1 MSENP
6 LNILTEIVAP
16 DLTQETF
23 ASGLREAFENINDNF
38 KKIIASPIYRG
49 QRGESVKIKPVD
61 ILVENTGEL
70 VFTEVG
76 QNIVK
81 TIFEVD
87 LSDWN
92 GTYSSL
98 TSKIESMYGPVTAGG
113 ATAAD
118 YFKINNTILFFY
130 MDTVEETLVCPAQ
143 VYMFQDCRTPELST
157 AVVKNYV
164 DVTSCISFTW
174 EDDTYEFIKSNE
186 FPTISWS
193 ESIGDYVW
201 NINGTDTNITTK
213 GLNGVNGTTVVPI
226 FKSNSN
232 EGDYEIDSMYVADSS
247 RWMTIAEVYSGRRDI
262 WDTLLIDQTCVV
274 YQCDDAWNVLSTET
288 TSISSKIGNGDVVE
302 VHAHR
307 LDMNLATAEPLH
319 VQLAK
324 IRKVD
329 ENNVITDTT
338 PSGIFIPASVGIE
351 HTIDK
356 HIVHMIYRDNV
367 NPVSDNKI
375 PDVHF
380 ALVCVDSSY
389 KNPNTTSLQANVRF
403 DNYQKYIFNSGISI
417 TNDTISNDTINV
429 IGRTNITGTTT
440 ITGATTTITTSNNIS
455 NSSTITVDTGGI
467 KITGKN
473 NFGSSSSTDVRVIG
487 RTGIIMNESSSNNI
501 KSTAYVL
508 KDEIRLTSSTVNINT
523 ITTTSNTINIGNKTG
538 STTYIKGAVVI
549 GEKDTQNIT
558 ITGKGIAIGDSV
570 ATMTITDRNFTN
582 YLLSGHRIS
591 NKTQFG
597 SSNDTLW
604 CEITFHGRL
613 AIVKIKGTF
622 SASNNQGYN
631 YYSNVWQRLCEVPEL
646 RGYVTD
652 IATFQL
658 FGTSDSIDGFNN
670 MYIDVVIFEDLICVQ
685 KLHINHNNA
694 KNQHISFEGQGALL
708 LKNKDY

>member
-213 GLNGVNGTTVVPI
+213 GLNGVDGTTVVPI

-247 RWMTIAEVYSGRRDI
+247 GWMTIAEVYSGRREI
-262 WDTLLIDQTCVV
+262 WDTLLIGQTCVV

-288 TSISSKIGNGDVVE
+288 TSISSKISNDEVVE

-329 ENNVITDTT
+329 ENNDITDTT
-338 PSGIFIPASVGIE
+338 PSGIFIPASVNIE
-351 HTIDK
+351 HTTGE
-356 HIVHMIYRDNV
+356 HIVHMIYRDNT
-367 NPVSDNKI
+367 PVSDNKI

-380 ALVCVDSSY
+380 ALVRVDSSY
-389 KNPNTTSLQANVRF
+389 KNPDTTDLQANVHF
-403 DNYQKYIFNSGISI
+403 DNYQKYIFNNGISI

-429 IGRTNITGTTT
+429 IGRTYITGSTN
-440 ITGATTTITTSNNIS
+440 ITGATYITTSNNIS
-455 NSSTITVDTGGI
+455 NSSTITVDSGGI

-473 NFGSSSSTDVRVIG
+473 NFGSSVRSTDVRVIG
-487 RTGIIMNESSSNNI
+487 RTGIIMNELGSNNI

-508 KDEIRLTSSTVNINT
+508 KDEIILTSSTVNINT

-538 STTYIKGAVVI
+538 STTYIRGAVAI
-549 GEKDTQNIT
+549 GEKDTQNTT
-558 ITGKGIAIGDSV
+558 ITGKTIAIGDSR
-570 ATMTITDRNFTN
+570 ATMTITDSNFTN
-582 YLLSGHRIS
+582 YLLSGRRIS
-591 NKTQFG
+591 DTALQFG
-597 SSNDTLW
+597 GGSDKLTQ

-622 SASNNQGYN
+622 SASKNQDYYYINN
-631 YYSNVWQRLCEVPEL
+631 WRILCEVPEL
-646 RGYVTD
+646 RDYGTD
-652 IATFQL
+652 VATFQL
-658 FGTSDSIDGFNN
+658 FGALGSIDGFNN
-670 MYIDVVIFEDLICVQ
+670 MYIDVMIYESVVYVRN
-685 KLHINHNNA
+685 LHINHNN
-694 KNQHISFEGQGALL
+694 NDGQNISFEGQGALL
-708 LKNKDY
+708 LKNK

>member
-213 GLNGVNGTTVVPI
+213 GLNGVDGTTVVPI

-247 RWMTIAEVYSGRRDI
+247 GWMTIAEVYSGRREI
-262 WDTLLIDQTCVV
+262 WDTLLIGQTCVV

-288 TSISSKIGNGDVVE
+288 TSISSKISNDEVVE

-329 ENNVITDTT
+329 ENNDITDTT
-338 PSGIFIPASVGIE
+338 PSGIFIPASVNIE
-351 HTIDK
+351 HTTGE
-356 HIVHMIYRDNV
+356 HIVHMIYRDNT
-367 NPVSDNKI
+367 PVSDNKI

-380 ALVCVDSSY
+380 ALVRVDSSY
-389 KNPNTTSLQANVRF
+389 KNPDTTDLQANVHF
-403 DNYQKYIFNSGISI
+403 DNYQKYIFNNGISI

-429 IGRTNITGTTT
+429 IGRTYITGSTNITG
-440 ITGATTTITTSNNIS
+440 TTTITTSNNIS

-473 NFGSSSSTDVRVIG
+473 NFGSSVRSTDVRVIG
-487 RTGIIMNESSSNNI
+487 RTGIIMNEPSSNNI

-508 KDEIRLTSSTVNINT
+508 KDEIILTSSTVNINT

-538 STTYIKGAVVI
+538 STTYIRGAVAI
-549 GEKDTQNIT
+549 GEKDTQNTT
-558 ITGKGIAIGDSV
+558 ITGKTIAIGDSR
-570 ATMTITDRNFTN
+570 ATMTITDSNFTN
-582 YLLSGHRIS
+582 YLLSGRRIS
-591 NKTQFG
+591 DTALQFDG
-597 SSNDTLW
+597 DSDKLR

-613 AIVKIKGTF
+613 AIVKIKGSF
-622 SASNNQGYN
+622 YSSKNQDYN
-631 YYSNVWQRLCEVPEL
+631 YINDWRRLCEVPEL
-646 RGYVTD
+646 RDYVTD
-652 IATFQL
+652 EATFQL
-658 FGTSDSIDGFNN
+658 FGTSGSIDGFNN
-670 MYIDVVIFEDLICVQ
+670 MYIDVMIYGDTICVRN
-685 KLHINHNNA
+685 LHIKHNND
-694 KNQHISFEGQGALL
+694 KDQNISFEGQGALL
-708 LKNKDY
+708 LKNK

>member
-130 MDTVEETLVCPAQ
+130 MDTVEDTLVCPAQ

-213 GLNGVNGTTVVPI
+213 GLNGVDGTTVVPI

-247 RWMTIAEVYSGRRDI
+247 RWVTIAEVYSGRRDI
-262 WDTLLIDQTCVV
+262 WDTLLIGQTCVV

-329 ENNVITDTT
+329 ENNDITDTT
-338 PSGIFIPASVGIE
+338 PSGIFIPASADIE
-351 HTIDK
+351 HTTDE

-367 NPVSDNKI
+367 KPAPDKI

-380 ALVCVDSSY
+380 ALVRVDSSY

-440 ITGATTTITTSNNIS
+440 ITGATTITTSNNIS
-455 NSSTITVDTGGI
+455 NSSTITVDTDGI
-467 KITGKN
+467 SITGKN
-473 NFGSSSSTDVRVIG
+473 NFGKNTYSTDVRVIG

-508 KDEIRLTSSTVNINT
+508 KDEISLKSSTVNINT

-558 ITGKGIAIGDSV
+558 ITGNRIAIGDSV
-570 ATMTITDRNFTN
+570 ATMTITDSNFTN
-582 YLLSGHRIS
+582 YLLSGHRIF
-591 NKTQFG
+591 NEALQFDG
-597 SSNDTLW
+597 SSDKLW

-622 SASNNQGYN
+622 SASKKQEYN
-631 YYSNVWQRLCEVPEL
+631 YYSDDWKILCEVPEL
-646 RGYVTD
+646 RDYKTD
-652 IATFQL
+652 VATFQL
-658 FGTSDSIDGFNN
+658 FGTSGSIDGFNN
-670 MYIDVVIFEDLICVQ
+670 THIDVMIYGGMIYVR
-685 KLHINHNNA
+685 KLHINHNNS
-694 KNQHISFEGQGALL
+694 NSQHISFEGQGALL
-708 LKNKDY
+708 LKNK

>member
-213 GLNGVNGTTVVPI
+213 GLNGVDGTTVVPI

-247 RWMTIAEVYSGRRDI
+247 GWMTIAEVYSGRREI
-262 WDTLLIDQTCVV
+262 WDTLLIGQTCVV

-288 TSISSKIGNGDVVE
+288 TSISSKISNDDVVE

-338 PSGIFIPASVGIE
+338 PSGIFIPASVNIE
-351 HTIDK
+351 HTTGE
-356 HIVHMIYRDNV
+356 HIVHMIYRDNT
-367 NPVSDNKI
+367 PVSDNKI

-380 ALVCVDSSY
+380 ALVRVDSSY
-389 KNPNTTSLQANVRF
+389 KNPDTTDLQANVHF
-403 DNYQKYIFNSGISI
+403 DNYQKYIFNNGISI

-429 IGRTNITGTTT
+429 IGRTYITGSTN
-440 ITGATTTITTSNNIS
+440 ITGATYITTSNNIS
-455 NSSTITVDTGGI
+455 NSSTITVDSGGI

-473 NFGSSSSTDVRVIG
+473 NFGSSVRSTDVRVIG
-487 RTGIIMNESSSNNI
+487 RTGIIMNELGSNNI

-508 KDEIRLTSSTVNINT
+508 KDEIILTSSTVNINT

-538 STTYIKGAVVI
+538 STTYIRGAVAI
-549 GEKDTQNIT
+549 GEKDTQNTT
-558 ITGKGIAIGDSV
+558 ITGKTIAIGDSR
-570 ATMTITDRNFTN
+570 ATMTITDSNFTN
-582 YLLSGHRIS
+582 YLLSGRRIS
-591 NKTQFG
+591 DTALQFSG
-597 SSNDTLW
+597 SSDKLTR

-613 AIVKIKGTF
+613 AIVKIKGSF
-622 SASNNQGYN
+622 YSSKNQGYN
-631 YYSNVWQRLCEVPEL
+631 YYTNEWHILCDVQEL
-646 RGYVTD
+646 RNYAAD
-652 IATFQL
+652 EATFQL
-658 FGTSDSIDGFNN
+658 FGTSGSIDGFNN
-670 MYIDVVIFEDLICVQ
+670 MHIDVMIYESVVYVRN
-685 KLHINHNNA
+685 LHINHNN
-694 KNQHISFEGQGALL
+694 NDGQNISFEGQGALL
-708 LKNKDY
+708 LKNK

>member
-213 GLNGVNGTTVVPI
+213 GLNGVDGTTVVPI

-247 RWMTIAEVYSGRRDI
+247 GWMTIAEVYSGRREI
-262 WDTLLIDQTCVV
+262 WDTLLIGQTCVV

-288 TSISSKIGNGDVVE
+288 TSISSKISNDEVVE

-329 ENNVITDTT
+329 ENNDITDTT
-338 PSGIFIPASVGIE
+338 PSGIFIPASVNIE
-351 HTIDK
+351 HTTGE
-356 HIVHMIYRDNV
+356 HIVHMIYRDNT
-367 NPVSDNKI
+367 PVSDNKI

-380 ALVCVDSSY
+380 ALVRVDSSY
-389 KNPNTTSLQANVRF
+389 KNPDTTDLQANVHF
-403 DNYQKYIFNSGISI
+403 DNYQKYIFNRGISI

-429 IGRTNITGTTT
+429 IGRTYITGSTN
-440 ITGATTTITTSNNIS
+440 ITGATYITTSNNIS
-455 NSSTITVDTGGI
+455 NSSTITVDSGGI

-473 NFGSSSSTDVRVIG
+473 NFGSSVRSTDVRVIG
-487 RTGIIMNESSSNNI
+487 RTGIIMNEPSSNNI

-508 KDEIRLTSSTVNINT
+508 KDEIILTSSTVNINT

-538 STTYIKGAVVI
+538 STTYIRGAVAI
-549 GEKDTQNIT
+549 GEKDTQNTT
-558 ITGKGIAIGDSV
+558 ITGKTIAIGDSR
-570 ATMTITDRNFTN
+570 ATMTITDSNFTN
-582 YLLSGHRIS
+582 YLLSGRRIS
-591 NKTQFG
+591 DTALQFDG
-597 SSNDTLW
+597 DSDKLR

-613 AIVKIKGTF
+613 AIVKIKGSF
-622 SASNNQGYN
+622 YSSKNQDYN
-631 YYSNVWQRLCEVPEL
+631 YYINYWWRLCDVQEL
-646 RGYVTD
+646 RNYAAD
-652 IATFQL
+652 EATFQL
-658 FGTSDSIDGFNN
+658 FGTLGSIDGFNN
-670 MYIDVVIFEDLICVQ
+670 MHIDVMIYESVVYVRN
-685 KLHINHNNA
+685 LHINHNN
-694 KNQHISFEGQGALL
+694 NDGQNISFEGQGALL
-708 LKNKDY
+708 LKNK